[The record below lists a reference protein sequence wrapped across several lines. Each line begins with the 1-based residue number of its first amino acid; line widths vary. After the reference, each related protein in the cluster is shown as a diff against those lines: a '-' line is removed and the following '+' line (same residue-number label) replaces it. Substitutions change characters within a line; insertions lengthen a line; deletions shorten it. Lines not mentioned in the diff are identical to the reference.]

1 MKYNK
6 AWLKETYPQTDTIPF
21 YFFYGHQPSKDGHI
35 TKSCFSQWWVSPFEV
50 EGHTYKTA
58 EHWMMAGKAVL
69 FGDNESLAKIL
80 QAGTPAQAK
89 RLGRLVAN
97 FDPPTWDQHKFELVV
112 KGNSYKFKRYPELR
126 EFLSGTGERVL
137 VEASPV
143 DRVWGIGLAADKPA
157 ARNPEQWKGDNLL
170 GFALME
176 VREML
181 K

>member
-6 AWLKETYPQTDTIPF
+6 TWLKETYPQAEAIPF
-21 YFFYGHQPSKDGHI
+21 CFFYGHQPSKDGRV
-35 TKSCFSQWWVSPFEV
+35 TKSCFSQWWVAPFEAG
-50 EGHTYKTA
+50 GHTYKTA
-58 EHWMMAGKAVL
+58 EHWMMAGKAML
-69 FGDNESLAKIL
+69 FGDDESLDKIL
-80 QAGTPAQAK
+80 RAGTPAQAK
-89 RLGRLVAN
+89 RLGRLVTN
-97 FDPPTWDQHKFELVV
+97 FDPAVWDKQKFELVV
-112 KGNSYKFKRYPELR
+112 KGNWYKFGRHPELKA
-126 EFLSGTGERVL
+126 FLVDTGEQVL

-157 ARNPEQWKGDNLL
+157 ASHPGQWKGDNLL